1 MKTGLSIAL
10 GLAMFAIGC
19 LVARGPNSAF
29 AGTVDGGRPFLAVT
43 TTVDQNHEVMW
54 LVDTESHMMA
64 MYDGSRGEAIRLVA
78 VRNFEWD
85 LNTKIL
91 DFPKKGQGP
100 SAEDMKKLFDKP
112 EGQQGAAAPGNP
124 GH

>member
-19 LVARGPNSAF
+19 CVARVQSSAY
-29 AGTVDGGRPFLAVT
+29 AGTVDGGRPYLTVT
-43 TTVDQNHEVMW
+43 TSVDQNHEVMW
-54 LVDTESHMMA
+54 LVDTERHMMA

-85 LNTKIL
+85 LNPKIL
-91 DFPKKGQGP
+91 DFPKKGPSP
-100 SAEDMKKLFDKP
+100 SAEDMKKMFEKDKP
-112 EGQQGAAAPGNP
+112 E
-124 GH
+124 